1 MLPTTVSCG
10 DHCGGGLGEE
20 AARPVRGGGR
30 SRLGAAAGRSPA
42 CAARTLALGGRGGS
56 PGLPGCS
63 PAGPSRMEPAAFAT
77 ELRQRLAVPDSAAD
91 GWCPRCDDVMD
102 RCSRRAAVCSVGG
115 ERTLRHHALRNTLF
129 TCIDRAGLQPERERL
144 GLLLPQH
151 PEDTRV
157 AARRPADIFVPSYM
171 GSPTA
176 FDPRPFLLG
185 LVWSRRLSQKGA
197 DQARLRECAQH
208 HISAAPCRG
217 FRIRDPKTRTCC
229 ACHENHENDP
239 RATEPNPLLQFLRF

>member
-1 MLPTTVSCG
+1 
-10 DHCGGGLGEE
+10 
-20 AARPVRGGGR
+20 
-30 SRLGAAAGRSPA
+30 
-42 CAARTLALGGRGGS
+42 
-56 PGLPGCS
+56 
-63 PAGPSRMEPAAFAT
+63 MEPAAFVT

-129 TCIDRAGLQPERERL
+129 TWIDRAGLQPERERL

-176 FDPRPFLLG
+176 FDLAVTAPQRQET
-185 LVWSRRLSQKGA
+185 LVEAARRSLAAATAYAGVKAAHLNRAEVCRAEGVRFPLVGGDRWGPVGA
-197 DQARLRECAQH
+197 RCQCAFCT
-208 HISAAPCRG
+208 AY
-217 FRIRDPKTRTCC
+217 
-229 ACHENHENDP
+229 
-239 RATEPNPLLQFLRF
+239 